1 MLRVVPYT
9 VLHIVE
15 VVHIVIASYNIWI
28 LSPQLV
34 ETLGE
39 GLGAMASWRKYA
51 KGFRLRGFKDVSHFQ
66 YSLHLLV
73 PV

>member
-1 MLRVVPYT
+1 MLRIVPYT

-39 GLGAMASWRKYA
+39 GLGAMAS
-51 KGFRLRGFKDVSHFQ
+51 
-66 YSLHLLV
+66 
-73 PV
+73 